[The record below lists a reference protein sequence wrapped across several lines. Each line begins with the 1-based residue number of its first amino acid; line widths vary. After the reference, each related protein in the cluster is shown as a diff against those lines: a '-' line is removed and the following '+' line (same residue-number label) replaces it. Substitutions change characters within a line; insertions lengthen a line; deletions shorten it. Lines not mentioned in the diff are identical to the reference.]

1 MRVNPKSTL
10 FRRWLLSM
18 NQINVDKSTLSQHR
32 YHANWRGDVISL
44 YINVQCLLGSVL
56 RSLKNCFSLRMFGLH
71 WVRHYLI
78 LHIAN
83 MYLFLLI
90 HRLFLNLVQCFLLE
104 MMSIIII
111 RIQKIK
117 THAIYLFEQTL
128 STYILDLN
136 SRYTEFLY

>member
-1 MRVNPKSTL
+1 
-10 FRRWLLSM
+10 
-18 NQINVDKSTLSQHR
+18 
-32 YHANWRGDVISL
+32 
-44 YINVQCLLGSVL
+44 
-56 RSLKNCFSLRMFGLH
+56 
-71 WVRHYLI
+71 
-78 LHIAN
+78 
-83 MYLFLLI
+83 
-90 HRLFLNLVQCFLLE
+90 